1 MFQTKKVWF
10 QTTSSLLTL
19 VTLQFLCMGELQRA
33 QAAERAYGLRLAQA
47 AKNLG
52 IDPLQVSDPAAYDT
66 KRGEETAR
74 RRKEALA
81 ELERLTRADEQKASK
96 LLAQEQAR
104 RIKQAT
110 PDAEIRE
117 EVARARSLKLS
128 PAALQ
133 ERLAKRTPELAKA
146 MRQRAATERQSGS
159 RGSMLDLGRLKPL
172 KPNPP
177 APRRKGTLGQRTPE
191 LDSFYA
197 SLEGESVS
205 VELADGSSVALETAL
220 AGVPRAPV
228 RLASVMT
235 DLGLLMPLLG
245 VLPEPAPEDLA
256 ETPETLRSPELKL
269 LAQSLGNQPLA
280 LYNHVHTKVKTEL
293 YYGSK
298 KGAAATLAE
307 GAGNDFD
314 QASLLIALLREAGV
328 PARYEYTTVRLSAA
342 QAQAL
347 TGAVDARTAAFVL
360 SSSGIPAALTEDGKG
375 VLTERAY
382 VRAYVAYS
390 DYRGTGRGG
399 ENLWVRLDPGLKRVQ
414 HSQGVDLRG
423 LVSFDFNAYLGALTS
438 DTPREIFERQLL
450 DAAKLRN
457 LCNTLDDALAKAT
470 VQEDLF
476 RLLPAEHPAELV
488 SEPLHFA
495 RPPQSFRHTVELSLG
510 GEKATFELAELQGPR
525 VALRYPGAT
534 PTDEAAIQTA
544 GGITGVRPYAVR
556 VAPSLRVNG
565 QEAKRFSAVMPGVEQ
580 ELTVKVTIPGDAPA
594 VVKHSLIAGGVYA
607 FMASA
612 GATPVSQIQALR
624 QQAQGLTGDERAEF
638 EAHLALALYSHH
650 KGADAARLFGL
661 QRHRVLQDVIEGT
674 AGKELKVQ
682 QVNGTPLSLA
692 PGKYVLDVARDS
704 VTPMPMD
711 ADFRYQAGLMRLA
724 GHHGSAL
731 EHKVWE
737 EVMSTVSVSAVR
749 IIQASASQ
757 GVPVFRITPQDSS
770 GRALLQGFSD
780 LTMSRVDQAL
790 AAGWRITIP
799 QHPTN
804 YQQYINQEGYILEN
818 PVTGEGAYLIG
829 ELLNGG
835 SNSGPGGSSGSSEG
849 PACGCDEAVVNS
861 TVNMA
866 TGNLR
871 EQWTDLTLPAVGLPI
886 TWRRTYASRGNGMT
900 ELGYGW
906 MHSYGMYLRLELNG
920 SLTYITEDWREVR
933 FQKSGSTFTAP
944 PGWYLT
950 LTVLSDGYRLR
961 TKEGLVYEF
970 NSSRRL
976 RSISEPGGSRV
987 DILYANGLPSEV
999 RDSDNEVALSF
1010 GYTDGKLTK
1019 VTDRANRTVRYA
1031 YEGDDL
1037 VGAVDVLNNME
1048 TYAYDDAHNLVRR
1061 TDKRGKVWVT
1071 LYDALD
1077 RWVGS
1082 INPLG
1087 HKASAFYDTVNRRAV
1102 YVDRLGNEWQ
1112 REHNAAG
1119 NPVVLVDPL
1128 GNRTERQWDTAHN
1141 LTQEKDA
1148 RSLVTERIYDTRGNM
1163 TEQRDPDGRVT
1174 KYTYD
1179 TAFNQVLT
1187 VEATG
1192 RPKVTNTYD
1201 TAGRLKTRTDGLGV
1215 ASYGYDA
1222 RGRLETFTKPGPAV
1236 TRMTY
1241 GSKGLP
1247 LTMTDPQQVTTTLTF
1262 NSAGY
1267 ITETKDSDN
1276 KKHTFEVD
1284 AAGQVTAMVDALN
1297 ARFES
1302 TYDAEGHRLTTKNP
1316 LLAVTTYTYDA
1327 VGRVTSVED
1336 ALNGVSRTE
1345 YDANGRVVA
1354 LVDARN
1360 ARTVMRYDAAGRHVE
1375 TVLANGAST
1384 VLGYCA
1390 ELTTQPCVQVDATGG
1405 LYRRDF
1411 DRMGRVLSEVDSLKR
1426 ESRYEY
1432 DTAGRIKASSELG
1445 QAPTTY
1451 AYGSHGL
1458 LERVTKGDQ
1467 SITYGYDGR
1476 GNRTSVTAGSQRTQY
1491 QYDLANRLQ
1500 WEKNPLNVVTSY
1512 EYDGVG
1518 NRTAKVDGNSRRTTY
1533 AYDGNRRLKSVTFE
1547 DGSTYQYDY
1556 DEAGRRT
1563 LEKNGTHARTLEYD
1577 ALGRVKEVIDA
1588 SLGRTLRYTYDANGN
1603 RTSVTSAGL
1612 EHHYSYDALNLL
1624 RQAVDSAGQR
1634 TVISYDDLGRRTRI
1648 TRSNGIATTY
1658 SYDAASQ
1665 LLGIVHAKEGAVVA
1679 GSSYTYDAGG
1689 NRLSKTL
1696 ADGTRESYI
1705 YDASDRLT
1713 GVDYGTQ
1720 RSVRYTLDLLGN
1732 RTALR
1737 EVTGGTNRQV
1747 NSAFNAF
1754 NQLERSFEGGVA
1766 TEYGYDNNGN
1776 LLSETKAGQ
1785 LVKQYGWDL
1794 DNRLRQ
1800 VTLASG
1806 ELHTF
1811 EYDATGLRTKQT
1823 TPAGST
1829 QYLLDGAT
1837 VLQEFSSTS
1846 PTPTSYLTHPQTTDE
1861 ILSFQQ
1867 AGSTYSPL
1875 TDALGSVV
1883 AIADQ
1888 TGAVVRTNSY
1898 DAYGARTTSGSGP
1911 MLAFGYTGREHDST
1925 GLNYHRDRYMD
1936 PKLGRWIQP
1945 DRLGMVDGANIYQYV
1960 RGNPTAYV
1968 DPSGKFGLLVGLAI
1982 VIIIIV
1988 AAFIFA
1994 GTVGRRMGEN
2004 EDFNNLKRLRA
2015 VDIDVET
2022 CRTEI
2027 PSSDPNGMLDPD
2039 RLAALTAAAERAEI
2053 YVVDFGQ
2060 SRESS
2065 AKHYIGRA
2073 RGREILLSA
2082 DLFRGSN
2089 TNNRKV
2095 AFIAEIQHV
2104 AGLYDEE
2111 AAQEEL
2117 EQLLSI
2123 MELELPEGW
2132 RHGSDLSGG

>member
-19 VTLQFLCMGELQRA
+19 VTLQFLCMGELSRA

-52 IDPLQVSDPAAYDT
+52 IDPLQVSDPAEYET
-66 KRGEETAR
+66 KRSEETAR

-81 ELERLTRADEQKASK
+81 ELERLTRAEDQKARK
-96 LLAQEQAR
+96 RLAQEQAG

-110 PDAEIRE
+110 PDVEVRE

-133 ERLAKRTPELAKA
+133 ERLAKRSPELAKA
-146 MRQRAATERQSGS
+146 MRQRAATERKPGS
-159 RGSMLDLGRLKPL
+159 RGSTLDLGRLKPL

-191 LDSFYA
+191 LDAFYA

-205 VELADGSSVALETAL
+205 VELADGSSVALETAQ

-328 PARYEYTTVRLSAA
+328 PARYEYTTVRLSVA

-347 TGAVDARTAAFVL
+347 TGAADARTAAFVL
-360 SSSGIPAALTEDGKG
+360 SSSGIPAALSEDGKS

-399 ENLWVRLDPGLKRVQ
+399 DKLWVRLDPGLKRVQ

-450 DAAKLRN
+450 DAAKVRN

-495 RPPQSFRHTVELSLG
+495 RPPQNFRHTVELSLG

-525 VALRYPGAT
+525 IALRYPGAT
-534 PTDEAAIQTA
+534 PADEAAIQAA

-711 ADFRYQAGLMRLA
+711 ADFRYQAALMRLA

-835 SNSGPGGSSGSSEG
+835 SNSGPGGSSSSTEG
-849 PACGCDEAVVNS
+849 PACGCDETVVNS
-861 TVNMA
+861 TVNMV

-871 EQWTDLTLPAVGLPI
+871 EEWTDLTLPAVGLPI

-950 LTVLSDGYRLR
+950 LTTLSDGYRLR
-961 TKEGLVYEF
+961 TKEGRVYEF
-970 NSSRRL
+970 NASRRL
-976 RSISEPGGSRV
+976 RSISEPGGSRI

-1010 GYTDGKLTK
+1010 EYTDGKLTK

-1031 YEGDDL
+1031 YERDDL
-1037 VGAVDVLNNME
+1037 VSATDVLNNTE
-1048 TYAYDDAHNLVRR
+1048 TYAYDDGHNLVQR
-1061 TDKRGKVWVT
+1061 TDKRGKVWVS

-1102 YVDRLGNEWQ
+1102 YVDREGNEWQ

-1119 NPVVLVDPL
+1119 NPVVFVDPL

-1148 RSLVTERIYDTRGNM
+1148 RSLVTERIYDTRGNV

-1179 TAFNQVLT
+1179 TTFNQVLT

-1192 RPKVTNTYD
+1192 LPKVTNTYD
-1201 TAGRLKTRTDGLGV
+1201 TAGRLKTRTDGLGLT
-1215 ASYGYDA
+1215 SYGYDT
-1222 RGRLETFTKPGPAV
+1222 RGQLETLTQPGTAV
-1236 TRMTY
+1236 TRVTY
-1241 GSKGLP
+1241 GSKGMP
-1247 LTMTDPQQVTTTLTF
+1247 RTFTDPVLVTTTLTF
-1262 NSAGY
+1262 NTAGHLV
-1267 ITETKDSDN
+1267 EMKDGN
-1276 KKHTFEVD
+1276 QHARTFEVD
-1284 AAGQVTAMVDALN
+1284 AAGQVTAMVDALQE
-1297 ARFES
+1297 RSEF
-1302 TYDAEGHRLTTKNP
+1302 TYDAVGNRLTSKDP
-1316 LLAVTTYTYDA
+1316 REAVTTYTYDA
-1327 VGRVTSVED
+1327 VGRQTSQED
-1336 ALNGVSRTE
+1336 ALGGVRRTE
-1345 YDANGRVVA
+1345 YDRNGRVVA
-1354 LVDARN
+1354 TVDARG
-1360 ARTVMRYDAAGRHVE
+1360 ARTVMRYDAAGRPVE
-1375 TVLANGAST
+1375 TVLADGAST

-1390 ELTTQPCVQVDATGG
+1390 DVTAQPCAEVDPEGG
-1405 LYRRDF
+1405 MHSRNF
-1411 DRMGRVLSEVDSLKR
+1411 DRVGRVLSEVDALGR
-1426 ESRYEY
+1426 ETQYEY
-1432 DTAGRIKASSELG
+1432 DTAGRLKASSG
-1445 QAPTTY
+1445 PGHVPTTY
-1451 AYGSHGL
+1451 SYGSKGL
-1458 LERVTKGDQ
+1458 LERVTTDEL
-1467 SITYGYDGR
+1467 TTVYVYDGR
-1476 GNRTSVTAGSQRTQY
+1476 GNRTSTSAGNQQTLY
-1491 QYDLANRLQ
+1491 QYDLANRLE
-1500 WEKNPLNVVTSY
+1500 WEKNPLGVMTRY
-1512 EYDGVG
+1512 EYDGAG
-1518 NRTAKVDGNSRRTTY
+1518 NRKAKVDGNGKRTEY
-1533 AYDGNRRLKSVTFE
+1533 AYDANRRLKSVKFE
-1547 DGSTYQYDY
+1547 DGSAYLYEY
-1556 DEAGRRT
+1556 DEAGNRTREKSATHERT
-1563 LEKNGTHARTLEYD
+1563 LQYD
-1577 ALGRVKEVIDA
+1577 ALGRAIEVVDVT
-1588 SLGRTLRYTYDANGN
+1588 LGKTLHYAYDTHGN
-1603 RTSVTSAGL
+1603 RTGVTSGGL
-1612 EHHYSYDALNLL
+1612 LYRYGYDVRNRL
-1624 RQAVDSAGQR
+1624 RQATDSSGKP
-1634 TVISYDDLGRRTRI
+1634 VVFSYDHLGRRTRV
-1648 TRSNGIATTY
+1648 TRPNGVTSAY
-1658 SYDAASQ
+1658 SYDAAGQ
-1665 LLGIVHAKEGAVVA
+1665 VLGIVHSKEGAVLA
-1679 GSSYTYDAGG
+1679 GFSYTYDARG
-1689 NRLSKTL
+1689 NRRSKTS
-1696 ADGTRESYI
+1696 ADGSRESYG
-1705 YDASDRLT
+1705 YDGAHRLT

-1720 RSVRYTLDLLGN
+1720 RSVSYTVDALGN
-1732 RTALR
+1732 RTGLQ
-1737 EVTGGTNRQV
+1737 EVMGGTSRSV
-1747 NSAFNAF
+1747 VNAF
-1754 NQLERSFEGGVA
+1754 NSFNQLIRSTQSGVV
-1766 TEYGYDNNGN
+1766 TGYGYDNNGN
-1776 LLSETKAGQ
+1776 LLSETKGTQ
-1785 LVKQYGWDL
+1785 VKGYTWDL
-1794 DNRLRQ
+1794 DDRLKR
-1800 VTLASG
+1800 VTLPSG
-1806 ELHTF
+1806 EATTYA
-1811 EYDATGLRTKQT
+1811 YDANGLRVEQVNPSGT
-1823 TPAGST
+1823 TR
-1829 QYLLDGAT
+1829 YLLAGQSVLAELDAT
-1837 VLQEFSSTS
+1837 NT
-1846 PTPTSYLTHPQTTDE
+1846 TTTSYLPNPQVLDE
-1861 ILSFQQ
+1861 ILSFERGGQRY
-1867 AGSTYSPL
+1867 APL
-1875 TDALGSVV
+1875 TDALGSIY
-1883 AIADQ
+1883 AITDGS
-1888 TGAVVRTNSY
+1888 GAVVRTYSY
-1898 DAYGARTTSGSGP
+1898 DAYGERTMSGTGP
-1911 MLAFGYTGREHDST
+1911 NIAFGFTGREHDESVS
-1925 GLNYHRDRYMD
+1925 LNYHRDRYLH
-1936 PKLGRWIQP
+1936 PSLGMWGQP
-1945 DRLGMVDGANIYQYV
+1945 DRLGMMDGPNRYSYAHSI
-1960 RGNPTAYV
+1960 PT
-1968 DPSGKFGLLVGLAI
+1968 KW
-1982 VIIIIV
+1982 
-1988 AAFIFA
+1988 
-1994 GTVGRRMGEN
+1994 T
-2004 EDFNNLKRLRA
+2004 
-2015 VDIDVET
+2015 
-2022 CRTEI
+2022 
-2027 PSSDPNGMLDPD
+2027 DPD
-2039 RLAALTAAAERAEI
+2039 GRFAINFNQSQILHFIGATATFLMLMGLIATVAIAVTLTFAAPMIGQVMSLLTAATI
-2053 YVVDFGQ
+2053 
-2060 SRESS
+2060 
-2065 AKHYIGRA
+2065 
-2073 RGREILLSA
+2073 
-2082 DLFRGSN
+2082 
-2089 TNNRKV
+2089 
-2095 AFIAEIQHV
+2095 AFAVITWFAVSYKEIAEGGWPEMTGTGTNPDSWGDVIANALGVMMGLALMKILAMVSPGAAVVLGVTYFALGVGIIQFV
-2104 AGLYDEE
+2104 DWVE
-2111 AAQEEL
+2111 
-2117 EQLLSI
+2117 SNRRRV
-2123 MELELPEGW
+2123 LPSYEFRVEW
-2132 RHGSDLSGG
+2132 TCE

>member
-19 VTLQFLCMGELQRA
+19 VTLQFLCMGELSRA

-52 IDPLQVSDPAAYDT
+52 IDPLQVSDPAAYGT
-66 KRGEETAR
+66 KRSEEIAR

-81 ELERLTRADEQKASK
+81 ELERLTRAEEQKARR
-96 LLAQEQAR
+96 LLAQEEAR

-110 PDAEIRE
+110 PDAEVRE
-117 EVARARSLKLS
+117 EMARARSLKLS

-133 ERLAKRTPELAKA
+133 ERLSKKSPELAQA

-159 RGSMLDLGRLKPL
+159 RGSTLDLGRLKPL

-256 ETPETLRSPELKL
+256 ETPETLRSPALKL

-314 QASLLIALLREAGV
+314 QAALLIALLREAGV

-347 TGAVDARTAAFVL
+347 TGAADARTAAFVL

-382 VRAYVAYS
+382 VRAYVPYS

-423 LVSFDFNAYLGALTS
+423 LVSFDFNAYLAALTS

-534 PTDEAAIQTA
+534 PADEAAIQTA

-565 QEAKRFSAVMPGVEQ
+565 QEAKRFGAVMPGVEQ

-661 QRHRVLQDVIEGT
+661 QRHRVLQDVIEGI

-780 LTMSRVDQAL
+780 LTMGRVDQAL

-835 SNSGPGGSSGSSEG
+835 SNSGPGDSSNSTEG
-849 PACGCDEAVVNS
+849 PACGCDEPVVNS

-871 EQWTDLTLPAVGLPI
+871 EEWTDLTLPAVGLPI

-944 PGWYLT
+944 LGWYLT

-961 TKEGLVYEF
+961 TKQGRVYEF

-976 RSISEPGGSRV
+976 RSIAEPGGGRI
-987 DILYANGLPSEV
+987 DILYANGFPSEV

-1010 GYTDGKLTK
+1010 EYTAGKLTK
-1019 VTDRANRTVRYA
+1019 VTDRASRTVRYA

-1048 TYAYDDAHNLVRR
+1048 TYAYDDSHNLVQR

-1112 REHNAAG
+1112 REHNVAG

-1148 RSLVTERIYDTRGNM
+1148 RSLATERIYDTRGNM

-1179 TAFNQVLT
+1179 TVFNQVLT

-1192 RPKVTNTYD
+1192 LPKVTSTYD
-1201 TAGRLKTRTDGLGV
+1201 TAGRLKTLADGVGTT
-1215 ASYGYDA
+1215 SYAYDV
-1222 RGRLETFTKPGPAV
+1222 RGQLETITRPGLAV
-1236 TRMTY
+1236 TRLGY
-1241 GSKGLP
+1241 GSKGTPRTL
-1247 LTMTDPQQVTTTLTF
+1247 TDPQLVTTTLTF
-1262 NSAGY
+1262 NTAGH
-1267 ITETKDSDN
+1267 IIEIKDAN
-1276 KKHTFEVD
+1276 EYTHTFEVD
-1284 AAGQVTAMVDALN
+1284 AAGRVHAVVDALQQ
-1297 ARFES
+1297 RSE
-1302 TYDAEGHRLTTKNP
+1302 
-1316 LLAVTTYTYDA
+1316 YTYDA
-1327 VGRVTSVED
+1327 AGNRLTAKDPRLATTTYAYDAAGRLASVED
-1336 ALNGVSRTE
+1336 ALGGMSRLE
-1345 YDANGRVVA
+1345 YDANGQVVA
-1354 LVDARN
+1354 TVDARK
-1360 ARTVMRYDAAGRHVE
+1360 ARTVTRYDAAGRPVE
-1375 TVLANGAST
+1375 TVLADGAST
-1384 VLGYCA
+1384 TLGYCA
-1390 ELTTQPCVQVDATGG
+1390 DVTAQPCAEVDPEGR
-1405 LYRRDF
+1405 LQWRDF
-1411 DRMGRVLSEVDSLKR
+1411 DRMGRVLSEVDALKR
-1426 ESRYEY
+1426 KTQYEY
-1432 DTAGRIKASSELG
+1432 DTAGRMKATSGPG
-1445 QAPTTY
+1445 QVPTTY
-1451 AYGSHGL
+1451 TYGTKGL
-1458 LERVTKGDQ
+1458 LDRVTTDELII
-1467 SITYGYDGR
+1467 SYSYDGR
-1476 GNRTSVTAGSQRTQY
+1476 GNQTSVSAGGQQTQY
-1491 QYDLANRLQ
+1491 QYDLANRLE
-1500 WEKNPLNVVTSY
+1500 WEKNPLGLVTRY
-1512 EYDGVG
+1512 EYDSAG
-1518 NRTAKVDGNSRRTTY
+1518 NRKAKVDGNGKRTAY
-1533 AYDGNRRLKSVTFE
+1533 AYDGNRRLKGVTFE
-1547 DGSTYQYDY
+1547 DGSAYLYEYDA
-1556 DEAGRRT
+1556 AGNRKREKSDAHERT
-1563 LEKNGTHARTLEYD
+1563 LQYD
-1577 ALGRVKEVIDA
+1577 ALGRVTEVVDVT
-1588 SLGRTLRYTYDANGN
+1588 LGRTITYTYDANGN
-1603 RTSVTSAGL
+1603 RTGVTSGDL
-1612 EHHYSYDALNLL
+1612 HHRYIYDVRNQL
-1624 RQAVDSAGQR
+1624 RQAMDRSGKPMVF
-1634 TVISYDDLGRRTRI
+1634 SYDGTGRRTLISRP
-1648 TRSNGIATTY
+1648 NGVATSY
-1658 SYDAASQ
+1658 SYDAAGQVLS
-1665 LLGIVHAKEGAVVA
+1665 IVHAKGSAVLA
-1679 GSSYTYDAGG
+1679 GFAYAYDETG
-1689 NRLSKTL
+1689 NRLSKTF
-1696 ADGTRESYI
+1696 ADGTKESYR
-1705 YDASDRLT
+1705 YDASRRLT
-1713 GVDYGTQ
+1713 GVDSGTQ
-1720 RSVRYTLDLLGN
+1720 HSVSYTLNPLGN
-1732 RTALR
+1732 RTALK
-1737 EVTGGTNRQV
+1737 EVTGGTTRQV
-1747 NSAFNAF
+1747 VSTFNTF
-1754 NQLERSFEGGVA
+1754 NQLVQSSESGVL
-1766 TEYGYDNNGN
+1766 TGYSYDNNGN

-1785 LVKQYGWDL
+1785 QVRQYGWDL

-1806 ELHTF
+1806 AVHTY
-1811 EYDATGLRTKQT
+1811 EYDANGFRTQKVEQGVSE
-1823 TPAGST
+1823 A
-1829 QYLLDGAT
+1829 YLLDGAN
-1837 VLQEFSSTS
+1837 VLTSVGIQSGST
-1846 PTPTSYLTHPQTTDE
+1846 TRYLYDPQGVDE
-1861 ILSFQQ
+1861 LLSFEQGTQ
-1867 AGSTYSPL
+1867 TYYPL
-1875 TDALGSVV
+1875 TDVLGSIHAV
-1883 AIADQ
+1883 ADN
-1888 TGAVVRTNSY
+1888 TGTLVGTYSY
-1898 DAYGARTTSGSGP
+1898 DAYGERTRRSG
-1911 MLAFGYTGREHDST
+1911 LEVVLGYTGRDHDGS
-1925 GLNYHRDRYMD
+1925 GLNYHRDRYTH
-1936 PKLGRWIQP
+1936 PLLGRWLQP
-1945 DRLGMVDGANIYQYV
+1945 DRLGLVSGPNHYLYANA
-1960 RGNPTAYV
+1960 NPIEWR
-1968 DPSGKFGLLVGLAI
+1968 DPSGQIAAQPLTSFIANAASDLALE
-1982 VIIIIV
+1982 
-1988 AAFIFA
+1988 A
-1994 GTVGRRMGEN
+1994 
-2004 EDFNNLKRLRA
+2004 
-2015 VDIDVET
+2015 
-2022 CRTEI
+2022 
-2027 PSSDPNGMLDPD
+2027 
-2039 RLAALTAAAERAEI
+2039 AALYLNIAATYECDRQSEAVATYAAVQFGFLLMLGMVAMAVAGSGDDGAPRNTYKSVKDAPRYPKDFAAAP
-2053 YVVDFGQ
+2053 
-2060 SRESS
+2060 
-2065 AKHYIGRA
+2065 GRLKKPKVTN
-2073 RGREILLSA
+2073 EELLEN
-2082 DLFRGSN
+2082 L
-2089 TNNRKV
+2089 RKV
-2095 AFIAEIQHV
+2095 EPGDWRKVYKDGYSRGEKVSLHYFESPSGRV
-2104 AGLYDEE
+2104 FDVDVKK
-2111 AAQEEL
+2111 
-2117 EQLLSI
+2117 
-2123 MELELPEGW
+2123 GW
-2132 RHGSDLSGG
+2132 SNGS